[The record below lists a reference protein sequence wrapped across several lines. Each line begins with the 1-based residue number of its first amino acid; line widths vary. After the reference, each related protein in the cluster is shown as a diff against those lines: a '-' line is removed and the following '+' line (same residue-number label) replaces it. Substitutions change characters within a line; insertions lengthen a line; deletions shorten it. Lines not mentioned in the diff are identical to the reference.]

1 MHDPTVRGV
10 VRRCAA
16 IAGVAAILGAGLA
29 QQASAQ
35 SSWPSGM
42 SCYYGKMLYTLEGWR
57 GSSLGALHG
66 WANQDKWSNALNFFN
81 NTVAS
86 EFAAK
91 RAGFRK
97 LAISTPLLTW
107 ESKGQFSQCA
117 AGAFDQHFRGMAQRL
132 VWRGATDAIIR
143 LGWEFNGN
151 WFPWSV
157 NGNYSGYKAC
167 FRRAVQAMRSVVP
180 GLQIEWPVN
189 RESWNGKYQATA
201 ANSYPGDDVVNII
214 GLSYYD
220 QWPAAKDLSV
230 WNANFKPELD
240 FWANFARSR
249 GKRLAFGEWGLGN
262 KNGGAFDNPLFIQ
275 KMREFF
281 AQNSSLI
288 AYEAYFNCEG
298 SNFRVYPEYNNPKAA
313 ATYKSLF

>member
-1 MHDPTVRGV
+1 MHEPSVRNL
-10 VRRCAA
+10 VRRWAA
-16 IAGVAAILGAGLA
+16 VAGVTAILAGAVA
-29 QQASAQ
+29 EQAAAQ

-42 SCYYGKMLYTLEGWR
+42 SCFYGGMMSTLEGWR
-57 GSSLGALHG
+57 GSSFGVLHG
-66 WANQDKWSNALNFFN
+66 WANQDTWSNALTFFN
-81 NTVAS
+81 NSVPS
-86 EFAAK
+86 EFVAK
-91 RAGFRK
+91 SGGWRK
-97 LAISTPLLTW
+97 IAISTPLLTQQT
-107 ESKGQFSQCA
+107 KGQFSQCA
-117 AGAFDQHFRGMAQRL
+117 AGAFDQYFRGMAQRL
-132 VWRGATDAIIR
+132 VWRGATNVIIR
-143 LGWEFNGN
+143 LGWEFNGT

-201 ANSYPGDDVVNII
+201 ANAYPGDDVVNII

-220 QWPAAKDLSV
+220 QWPAATSLSV

-249 GKRLAFGEWGLGN
+249 GKKLAFGEWGLGN
-262 KNGGAFDNPLFIQ
+262 KSGGAFDNPLFIQ

-281 AQNSSLI
+281 AQNASLI
-288 AYEAYFNCEG
+288 AYEAYFNCEDG
-298 SNFRVYPEYNNPKAA
+298 NFRVYPEYHNPKAA
-313 ATYKSLF
+313 SMYKNLF